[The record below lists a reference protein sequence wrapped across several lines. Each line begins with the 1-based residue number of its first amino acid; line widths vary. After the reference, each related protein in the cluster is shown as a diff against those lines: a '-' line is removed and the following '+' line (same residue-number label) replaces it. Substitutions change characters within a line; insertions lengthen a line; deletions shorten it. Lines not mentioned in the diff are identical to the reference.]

1 MKLLMESV
9 PREPEKRTLPAHLE
23 CRDLFACEK
32 VLNSCEK
39 QTSSHF
45 VGPRI
50 LISVKTR
57 ITVKLGH
64 FTFYFFFCVCVS
76 VCCHH
81 EAGCSYV
88 FQVQMCLSVMGECLC
103 GIIKREVP

>member
-23 CRDLFACEK
+23 CRDVFACEK

-64 FTFYFFFCVCVS
+64 FTFYFFLCVCVS
-76 VCCHH
+76 VLSSR
-81 EAGCSYV
+81 GRV
-88 FQVQMCLSVMGECLC
+88 FLC
-103 GIIKREVP
+103 ISSPNVFVCNG